1 MSGVI
6 ADNNPC
12 GCTTGPGALVKTGTG
27 TLTLSGDNT
36 YSGGTTINAGALML
50 GNGGATGSILGDVA
64 VNTGALFAIN
74 HSDTF
79 TFSGV
84 ISGGGAFQKLGTGT
98 TILTATNSY
107 TGGTTITAGTLQLGD
122 ASNTGKIVGDI
133 SNISG
138 GIFDIV
144 KADTTGV
151 SSITNGNGG
160 TTNFRNAIA
169 PARDHPQQQRRLD
182 ILLRHRH
189 RRHRTPDR
197 QCRRQD
203 RHVRPDHERHVGR
216 LDRGRRLA
224 LPRLEAVHRR
234 QTISRPCSTA

>member
-1 MSGVI
+1 MI

-12 GCTTGPGALVKTGTG
+12 GCTSGPGALVKTGTG
-27 TLTLSGDNT
+27 TLTLSGANT

-98 TILTATNSY
+98 TILTATSSY

-122 ASNTGKIVGDI
+122 AGNTGKIVAI
-133 SNISG
+133 SATSAAARSTFSRPTPPASPASPTAMAAPPIS
-138 GIFDIV
+138 
-144 KADTTGV
+144 ATP
-151 SSITNGNGG
+151 
-160 TTNFRNAIA
+160 IA
-169 PARDHPQQQRRLD
+169 PAAPPSSTTAAARPFFFDTSTGRRGAA
-182 ILLRHRH
+182 
-189 RRHRTPDR
+189 DR

-203 RHVRPDHERHVGR
+203 RHFRPECERHVGR

-224 LPRLEAVHRR
+224 LSRLEAVTPSAA
-234 QTISRPCSTA
+234 TISRPCSTA